1 VSIVLSIDVKMAWRN
16 IWRHPRR
23 SLLTTAAIAFA
34 TIVLI
39 FMLSWQFG
47 SYSTMINA
55 TVKTQTGHIQVQ
67 AEGYQDKRGIR
78 LVVPHPGGVGDM
90 LDRTAG
96 VADYSFRANAFSLIS
111 SEKRTYGGMVV
122 GIDPVREAG
131 VSTIPQLVR
140 QGKYLSPGDKNQALV
155 GRLLARNLQVGPGDE
170 LVVLGQGRD
179 GSIAAT
185 VVKVKGIFSSGQ
197 DERDRRLM
205 HVPLEYFQDL
215 YAMRGAV
222 HEVVVLCESLEQVP
236 KVKNR
241 IAASLETV
249 EEGESLV
256 VLDWKELVPGLI
268 EAIKVDLASGFIFY
282 IILIVVVAFSI
293 LNTFLMA
300 IFERTK
306 EFGVLMAIGT
316 KPGRLFRILL
326 LESTCMTV
334 LGVVVGMVVG
344 SLITWHFQVHGIVI
358 SSASEILR
366 QFGLPDRIY
375 PQLSV
380 WSVSIGAGIV
390 LLITSI
396 TALYPALRVHRMSPV
411 EAMAAV

>member
-1 VSIVLSIDVKMAWRN
+1 MFSIDVKMAWRN

-55 TVKTQTGHIQVQ
+55 TVKAQTGHLQVQ
-67 AEGYQDKRGIR
+67 AEGYQEKRAMR
-78 LVVPHPGGVGDM
+78 LVVSHPGRVGAV
-90 LDRTAG
+90 LEGTAG
-96 VADYSFRANAFSLIS
+96 VAGHTFRANAFSLIS
-111 SEKRTYGGMVV
+111 SAHRTYGAMVV
-122 GIDPVREAG
+122 GIDPVREAR
-131 VSTIPQLVR
+131 VSTITQLIR
-140 QGKYLSPGDKNQALV
+140 QGKYLTADDTNQALV
-155 GRLLARNLQVGPGDE
+155 GRLLAKNLRVEPGDE
-170 LVVLGQGRD
+170 LVLLGQGRD
-179 GSIAAT
+179 GSIAAS
-185 VVKVKGIFSSGQ
+185 VVAVGGIFSSGQ
-197 DERDRRLM
+197 DELDRRLLY
-205 HVPLEYFQDL
+205 VPLDYFQDL
-215 YAMRGAV
+215 YAMGDSV
-222 HEVVVLCESLEQVP
+222 HEVVVLCESLEQVANA
-236 KVKNR
+236 KTR
-241 IAASLETV
+241 IAASLKEMD
-249 EEGESLV
+249 EDQDLV

-326 LESTCMTV
+326 LESTCMTL
-334 LGVVVGMVVG
+334 LGVAMGSVVG
-344 SLITWHFQVHGIVI
+344 SLITYHFHVHGIVI
-358 SSASEILR
+358 SSATEILR

-380 WSVSIGAGIV
+380 LSVSIGAGIV
-390 LLITSI
+390 LIITLV
-396 TALYPALRVHRMSPV
+396 TALYPALKVRRLTPV